1 MSEVWTQV
9 ASEAIDVLAPFGPVI
24 LNGLESVR
32 RQMGQHIERTD
43 FVRAKSVYALLKA
56 TFERDGTGRMQI
68 MLENFVKEPEVYRD
82 EMIFLVSTR
91 AEAFSGGFGRK
102 LVALTNRW
110 REEKRPLPPEG

>member
-1 MSEVWTQV
+1 MSEVWIQV
-9 ASEAIDVLAPFGPVI
+9 ATEAIDVLAPFGPVI
-24 LNGLESVR
+24 LQGLENVR
-32 RQMGQHIERTD
+32 RKMGQDIERTE

-68 MLENFVKEPEVYRD
+68 MLENFVREPEVYRD
-82 EMIFLVSTR
+82 EMIFLVSAR
-91 AEAFSGGFGRK
+91 AQAFSGGFGRK